1 MFNDLIAEAWA
12 ALRRNPTRSILTM
25 LGITWG
31 VVAVSLLLSYGT
43 GFRSILM
50 NMFEAFGHNAVVV
63 WPGTTSDQAGGER
76 AGRVVHFEKA
86 DIDLIRARAT
96 LVKHVSPEV
105 VHGFAI
111 SYGSRMVDA
120 TVRGVDPEYGEMR
133 NEIPSQ
139 GRWISADDMAYHRH
153 VIFLGEELCR
163 KLFAGRPPIG
173 QNVRVG
179 GVRFTV
185 IGTMERKFQ
194 MGNYFSSDDES
205 AWIPYSA
212 ASDMWDTRYANVIV
226 FQPISGQFEKAA
238 IEQVKQV
245 IAERQRFSPTDKR
258 ALMVMGR
265 DAFKPIIEGIGIGLE
280 VLLAFIGTLTLGVG
294 GVGLTNIMLVSV
306 EERVREIGLR
316 RALGAR
322 RWHIRL
328 QLLAESLV
336 LTLLAGGAGI
346 LLAEVI
352 GVAIGTIPFLGPA
365 YEDTSGK
372 VDIHMHISLE
382 VALIAAGLL
391 CLIGVLAGLA
401 PAERA
406 SRLDPVEALR
416 YE

>member
-1 MFNDLIAEAWA
+1 MFEDLITEAWA

-31 VVAVSLLLSYGT
+31 VVAVSLLLSYGA

-76 AGRVVHFEKA
+76 AGRVVHLEKA

-96 LVKHVSPEV
+96 LVKHVSPESV
-105 VHGFAI
+105 KSFALT
-111 SYGSRMVDA
+111 YGSRMDNTV
-120 TVRGVDPEYGEMR
+120 VRGVYPDYGEMR
-133 NEIPSQ
+133 HEIPSQ

-153 VIFLGEELCR
+153 VIFLGADLR
-163 KLFAGRPPIG
+163 KKLFAGLPCIG
-173 QNVRVG
+173 KVIRVG

-194 MGNYFSSDDES
+194 MGNYFTSDDDS

-212 ASDMWDTRYANVIV
+212 ASDMWDTRYASVIV
-226 FQPISGQFEKAA
+226 FQPISGQFLKASIA
-238 IEQVKQV
+238 QVRQ
-245 IAERQRFSPTDKR
+245 ILAERHRFSPSDKR
-258 ALMVMGR
+258 AIFVMSR
-265 DAFKPIIEGIGIGLE
+265 DAFKPIIEGIAVGLQ
-280 VLLAFIGTLTLGVG
+280 VLLAFVGTLTLGVG

-322 RWHIRL
+322 RWHIRV

-346 LLAEVI
+346 LLAELI
-352 GVAIGTIPFLGPA
+352 GYAIGTIPFLGPV
-365 YEDTSGK
+365 YEDTSGR
-372 VDIHMHISLE
+372 VDIHMHISLM
-382 VALIAAGLL
+382 VAAIAAGLL
-391 CLIGVLAGLA
+391 CLIGILAGLA